1 MKLKQ
6 KRIISLFLAIMM
18 LFSVLPAGT
27 MTASAM
33 EINTFNTKVTAFR
46 NNRYANNSTYV
57 NNAKYGGYQCFG
69 FANEIATYIFGSF
82 PTSSMA
88 ATSINSGWTRTYGGS
103 AVDNLCVGDIVRYH
117 YHSIF
122 ITGINGNTVTYCQ
135 ANVPDG
141 TNRVTYDN
149 TITRSNLRSKVSDK
163 LTSGGTDKTGW
174 VAHFNNGVSQQS
186 YISKPSAP
194 KNVSAAT
201 TNGKLD
207 IKWSSVSGATSY
219 VVYVYSKSN
228 CSEYAFKKETTACSI
243 SGIQLNPGR
252 YWICV
257 HAINSA
263 GAGPGSN
270 FVDYLTGPRNLK
282 VTRVGTSIKLSWDS
296 VPNANCYD
304 VIITDPKGTQSWLHT
319 DKAEKTISNCI
330 PGSYKFEVQSLY
342 RNNGSTTGQIVGAHS
357 DVVSYYFGLNA
368 PKNLKVNNNDGN
380 MNISW
385 DEVDGA
391 TCYDVIITTPNGKTD
406 YWHSHSTNKTITG
419 YEDGTYKIKVQGLYR
434 ENESKTGQI
443 VSPHT
448 DVIIYDYKKANQPAI
463 HTHEWDLDYTID
475 ENPTCTE
482 NGSKSIHCKTCD
494 EVKNT
499 KSIPAIGHKF
509 SNWTVEK
516 EATKE
521 SDGIESRKC
530 QNCDYTETR
539 NIDYIPVYDED
550 APRIS
555 MANVDAKAGEEIEV
569 RVKLENN
576 PGITA
581 LRLVIDY
588 DDTALEMTGFTFGD
602 ALASMNKG
610 TSENYGNHYSFSMY
624 SATADLNDCGTLAVI
639 KFKVNENAED
649 GEYPIRITY
658 DSDDIFNL
666 NGESI
671 HFDTGIGIVTVNS
684 CLLGD
689 INNDGKINMRDVVLL
704 QQIVNGWNV
713 TYNKDAADYNGDGK
727 INMRDIVALQ
737 QYING

>member
-1 MKLKQ
+1 MKIKQ
-6 KRIISLFLAIMM
+6 ERILSLFLALMM
-18 LFSVLPAGT
+18 LFSVIPAGT
-27 MTASAM
+27 VTASAATISLNRPLDKAYTITAR
-33 EINTFNTKVTAFR
+33 EYYSSGSYHGAVDYGCPKGTPVYAAESGTVTVYDGGYGDGYYGCKDGSGWG
-46 NNRYANNSTYV
+46 NYIDIVHGNGYKTRYAHMSAGRFVVKTGAKVERGQLIGYSGHSGNSTGAHLHFGLYLNGNIV
-57 NNAKYGGYQCFG
+57 YPESYIKTASGYHSG
-69 FANEIATYIFGSF
+69 Y
-82 PTSSMA
+82 TSS
-88 ATSINSGWTRTYGGS
+88 
-103 AVDNLCVGDIVRYH
+103 
-117 YHSIF
+117 
-122 ITGINGNTVTYCQ
+122 
-135 ANVPDG
+135 
-141 TNRVTYDN
+141 
-149 TITRSNLRSKVSDK
+149 
-163 LTSGGTDKTGW
+163 
-174 VAHFNNGVSQQS
+174 
-186 YISKPSAP
+186 KPAAP
-194 KNVSAAT
+194 KDVSVST
-201 TNGKLD
+201 VNGKLN
-207 IKWSSVSGATSY
+207 IKWSAVSGATSY

-304 VIITDPKGTQSWLHT
+304 VIITDPKGTQSWMHT

-342 RNNGSTTGQIVGAHS
+342 RNNDSTTGQIVGAHS

-385 DEVDGA
+385 DKVDGA

-443 VSPHT
+443 VGTHT
-448 DVIIYDYKKANQPAI
+448 DVIIYDYQKANQPVI
-463 HTHEWDLDYTID
+463 HTHEWNLDYTID

-482 NGSKSIHCKTCD
+482 NGSKSIHCKTCN

-499 KSIPAIGHKF
+499 KTIPATGHQF
-509 SNWTVEK
+509 GDWIVEK
-516 EATKE
+516 EATEE
-521 SDGIESRKC
+521 SNGIEFRKC
-530 QNCDYTETR
+530 KTCDYTETR
-539 NIDYIPVYDED
+539 NIDYIPIYDED

-555 MANVDAKAGEEIEV
+555 MASVDAKAGDEVEV

-588 DDTALEMTGFTFGD
+588 DDTALEMTDFTFGD

-624 SATADLNDCGTLAVI
+624 SATSDLNDCGTLAVI

-649 GEYPIRITY
+649 GEYPIQIRY
-658 DSDDIFNL
+658 DSDDVFNL

-689 INNDGKINMRDVVLL
+689 VNNDGKINMRDVVLL
-704 QQIVNGWNV
+704 QQVVNGWNV